1 MANTQLDPWRIL
13 ASAQGKDILQ
23 AADAAGAEPSAADI
37 QRIRQAFPDG
47 PVQEALELVKARRR
61 AASKFPDAS
70 KLLCDRQGVEQATSH
85 VIAEHKARRF
95 GDLPVLDL
103 CCGIGGDAMS
113 LARRGDTVGVDF
125 SEVRAFM
132 CTHNAGI
139 PVRCEDV
146 TRLSIDMPLV
156 HIDPS
161 RRDEA
166 SNRRSWRLEDLQPGL
181 DSITP
186 IVEASQGAALKLGPG
201 IPRDMVPPDPQGTI
215 EFISE
220 GRTLL
225 QAVAWCGSLATPG
238 CARRA
243 TDVVAQTSIEGDP
256 QPPPFR
262 GSVGSRLLVPH
273 PAVERAELMS
283 VALGSSDA
291 GELAAGL
298 GILTTD
304 TPTFSPWFE
313 EFEVLEML
321 PPREEKVR
329 RWLNSYGAG
338 RVVVRSRDKAIDAD
352 IWSKKLQGA
361 GDLEVVLFGLRLVR
375 KIVVFATR
383 RVSQPGSSAP

>member
-85 VIAEHKARRF
+85 AIAEHKARRF

-146 TRLSIDMPLV
+146 TRLSIR
-156 HIDPS
+156 H
-161 RRDEA
+161 
-166 SNRRSWRLEDLQPGL
+166 
-181 DSITP
+181 
-186 IVEASQGAALKLGPG
+186 
-201 IPRDMVPPDPQGTI
+201 
-215 EFISE
+215 
-220 GRTLL
+220 
-225 QAVAWCGSLATPG
+225 
-238 CARRA
+238 
-243 TDVVAQTSIEGDP
+243 
-256 QPPPFR
+256 
-262 GSVGSRLLVPH
+262 
-273 PAVERAELMS
+273 
-283 VALGSSDA
+283 
-291 GELAAGL
+291 
-298 GILTTD
+298 
-304 TPTFSPWFE
+304 
-313 EFEVLEML
+313 
-321 PPREEKVR
+321 
-329 RWLNSYGAG
+329 
-338 RVVVRSRDKAIDAD
+338 
-352 IWSKKLQGA
+352 
-361 GDLEVVLFGLRLVR
+361 
-375 KIVVFATR
+375 ATR
-383 RVSQPGSSAP
+383 AHRSFQER